1 VEERSREDREIRK
14 GNKAMQYVRDNL
26 ERRYQLV
33 GKRTM
38 AVSTMQKKKSL
49 QLVLRFG
56 SLLGRKLLGGRT
68 TCSRIINPIC
78 TRN

>member
-1 VEERSREDREIRK
+1 
-14 GNKAMQYVRDNL
+14 
-26 ERRYQLV
+26 LV

-68 TCSRIINPIC
+68 TCSRIINPIG